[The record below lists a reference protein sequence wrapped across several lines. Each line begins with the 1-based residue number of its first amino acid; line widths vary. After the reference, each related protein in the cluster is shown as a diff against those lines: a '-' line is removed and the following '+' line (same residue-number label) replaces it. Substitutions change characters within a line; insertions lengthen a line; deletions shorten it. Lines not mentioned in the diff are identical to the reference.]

1 MSQHSA
7 SIDPAEIIATKR
19 RVTTHRQENIL
30 PREDGQKFTI
40 LKTAHS
46 AFILESTIGTRPGIL
61 YWGKA
66 LEHTTPEEISLLS
79 VRQWA
84 HGGPA
89 VDVSASL
96 SNELGA
102 GVPGPPGFI
111 AHRNSSDWA
120 AIFKVTEVI
129 QENTN
134 TARIICDDDNTKI
147 RATYDLALDPA
158 SNVFTATTTIEN
170 LGTEIATIDWC
181 SALCIPLDRRLTRL
195 SAFTG
200 RWAMEFQNQEI
211 DAFRGSYVRENKSGR
226 TSHDNFPGIIA
237 KADFTSEKQGPAA
250 GFHLGWSGNNR
261 VRVDRHSDGRA
272 FVQMGELFYPGEM
285 EIPAGATYETPKLF
299 ASWSDQGLNKLS
311 QQFHEHL
318 SNSVMDGRIK
328 RKPRPVHYNTWEAVY
343 FDHSEEKLVA
353 LAEKAAWIGAERF
366 VLDDGWFGSRRNDQA
381 GLGDWWV
388 SSDVYP
394 NGLGPLTKRVQELGM
409 EFGIWF
415 EPEMVNPD
423 SDLYRAHP
431 DWILEANGVEQIPS
445 RNQFTLDLTKPEVF
459 DYLFEKITSI
469 ISEYNVA
476 YVKWDMNREIHH
488 PGSAGRGAIHRQTN
502 AVYALMDKLRMHH
515 KNLEIETC
523 SSGGGRSDYGILK
536 YTDRIWASDSN
547 DALDRQT
554 IQRGASYF
562 FPLNVLGAHVG
573 PKECHI
579 TRRTFTMDFRAATA
593 FFGHMG
599 MELDL
604 FEETEDDLQILKS
617 CIELYKEH
625 RNLLHEGDFVRL
637 DSSEYLNVV
646 GVVAKNKN
654 EALFSCAK
662 TAGHSTTLPGRFRFA
677 DLDPAKQYRLKII
690 WPSTNISV
698 TSPSIVE
705 TADLLDAG
713 SIFSG
718 EAILVHGIQLPLMH
732 PESCIIYH
740 FEAV

>member
-677 DLDPAKQYRLKII
+677 DLDPAKRYRLKII

>member
-299 ASWSDQGLNKLS
+299 ASWSDQ
-311 QQFHEHL
+311 
-318 SNSVMDGRIK
+318 V
-328 RKPRPVHYNTWEAVY
+328 
-343 FDHSEEKLVA
+343 
-353 LAEKAAWIGAERF
+353 
-366 VLDDGWFGSRRNDQA
+366 
-381 GLGDWWV
+381 
-388 SSDVYP
+388 
-394 NGLGPLTKRVQELGM
+394 
-409 EFGIWF
+409 
-415 EPEMVNPD
+415 
-423 SDLYRAHP
+423 
-431 DWILEANGVEQIPS
+431 
-445 RNQFTLDLTKPEVF
+445 
-459 DYLFEKITSI
+459 
-469 ISEYNVA
+469 
-476 YVKWDMNREIHH
+476 
-488 PGSAGRGAIHRQTN
+488 
-502 AVYALMDKLRMHH
+502 
-515 KNLEIETC
+515 
-523 SSGGGRSDYGILK
+523 
-536 YTDRIWASDSN
+536 
-547 DALDRQT
+547 
-554 IQRGASYF
+554 
-562 FPLNVLGAHVG
+562 
-573 PKECHI
+573 
-579 TRRTFTMDFRAATA
+579 
-593 FFGHMG
+593 
-599 MELDL
+599 
-604 FEETEDDLQILKS
+604 
-617 CIELYKEH
+617 
-625 RNLLHEGDFVRL
+625 
-637 DSSEYLNVV
+637 
-646 GVVAKNKN
+646 
-654 EALFSCAK
+654 
-662 TAGHSTTLPGRFRFA
+662 
-677 DLDPAKQYRLKII
+677 
-690 WPSTNISV
+690 
-698 TSPSIVE
+698 
-705 TADLLDAG
+705 
-713 SIFSG
+713 
-718 EAILVHGIQLPLMH
+718 
-732 PESCIIYH
+732 
-740 FEAV
+740 

>member
-1 MSQHSA
+1 
-7 SIDPAEIIATKR
+7 
-19 RVTTHRQENIL
+19 
-30 PREDGQKFTI
+30 
-40 LKTAHS
+40 
-46 AFILESTIGTRPGIL
+46 
-61 YWGKA
+61 
-66 LEHTTPEEISLLS
+66 
-79 VRQWA
+79 
-84 HGGPA
+84 
-89 VDVSASL
+89 
-96 SNELGA
+96 
-102 GVPGPPGFI
+102 
-111 AHRNSSDWA
+111 
-120 AIFKVTEVI
+120 
-129 QENTN
+129 
-134 TARIICDDDNTKI
+134 
-147 RATYDLALDPA
+147 
-158 SNVFTATTTIEN
+158 
-170 LGTEIATIDWC
+170 
-181 SALCIPLDRRLTRL
+181 
-195 SAFTG
+195 
-200 RWAMEFQNQEI
+200 
-211 DAFRGSYVRENKSGR
+211 
-226 TSHDNFPGIIA
+226 
-237 KADFTSEKQGPAA
+237 
-250 GFHLGWSGNNR
+250 
-261 VRVDRHSDGRA
+261 
-272 FVQMGELFYPGEM
+272 
-285 EIPAGATYETPKLF
+285 
-299 ASWSDQGLNKLS
+299 
-311 QQFHEHL
+311 
-318 SNSVMDGRIK
+318 
-328 RKPRPVHYNTWEAVY
+328 
-343 FDHSEEKLVA
+343 
-353 LAEKAAWIGAERF
+353 
-366 VLDDGWFGSRRNDQA
+366 
-381 GLGDWWV
+381 
-388 SSDVYP
+388 
-394 NGLGPLTKRVQELGM
+394 
-409 EFGIWF
+409 
-415 EPEMVNPD
+415 
-423 SDLYRAHP
+423 
-431 DWILEANGVEQIPS
+431 
-445 RNQFTLDLTKPEVF
+445 
-459 DYLFEKITSI
+459 
-469 ISEYNVA
+469 
-476 YVKWDMNREIHH
+476 VKWDMNREIHH

-677 DLDPAKQYRLKII
+677 DLDPAKRYRLKII

-718 EAILVHGIQLPLMH
+718 EAILMHGIQLPLMH